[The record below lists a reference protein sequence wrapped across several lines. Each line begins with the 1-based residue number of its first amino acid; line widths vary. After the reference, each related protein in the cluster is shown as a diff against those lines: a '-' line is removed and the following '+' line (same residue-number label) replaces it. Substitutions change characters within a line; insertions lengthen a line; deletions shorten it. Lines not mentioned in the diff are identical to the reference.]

1 MTRTLIQGGDQDGT
15 LQELMTDIV
24 KGVKAKL
31 VEPLIS
37 ENRKLAGM
45 LGELR
50 QQEQQEFAEIKASIG
65 RLEEAVRETPLL
77 LLAAIKEA
85 VNRAGMDGKA

>member
-1 MTRTLIQGGDQDGT
+1 MTRTIIQGGDQEGT
-15 LQELMTDIV
+15 LQGLMTDIV

-31 VEPLIS
+31 VEPVIS
-37 ENRKLAGM
+37 ENRKLAEM

-50 QQEQQEFAEIKASIG
+50 QQEQQEFAEIKASIS

-85 VNRAGMDGKA
+85 INRAGMDGKE